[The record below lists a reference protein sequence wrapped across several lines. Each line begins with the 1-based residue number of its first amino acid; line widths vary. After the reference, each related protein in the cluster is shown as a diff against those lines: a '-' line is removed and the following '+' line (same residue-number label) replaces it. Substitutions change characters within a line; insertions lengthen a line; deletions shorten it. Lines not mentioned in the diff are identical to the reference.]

1 MFIGDIENGDHYGGE
16 KDNQDREKSK
26 DYVHG
31 GIADGTE
38 YHSYL
43 EKLNEAF
50 QVEWT
55 GKLHLYFSRLVC
67 ISTCRKYKE
76 TKDLNKNVKTELFN
90 NEKNFLLGSE
100 LHLT

>member
-1 MFIGDIENGDHYGGE
+1 MVISIGKKQQQQQSGRGE
-16 KDNQDREKSK
+16 VQRLCPWWNSWW
-26 DYVHG
+26 
-31 GIADGTE
+31 TE

-67 ISTCRKYKE
+67 ISTRRKYWD
-76 TKDLNKNVKTELFN
+76 KDLNKNVKTELFN